1 MFKTRLEKW
10 GYLKKA
16 RDSDWQ
22 AMNAL
27 HRQRQDAGK
36 RSTVFEVHGKRRTL
50 SDLKKHMSA
59 RKHSIDAAADVHIP
73 DYIRCFTPVPEAD
86 TTLSPSTS
94 TSTSTATSATSFTP
108 APSRMSDSLSVQRSD
123 RTRPRSVDAREASS
137 LLSGHWEVIDH
148 PRSSSNMLNADNQIT
163 ENPQRSTAASTIE
176 NLARVGAVS
185 AMIDLPASE
194 SQARYCD
201 VMHQEIGKLLVRS
214 LTPDCDEVVSTRSR
228 SADSFHLL
236 SPGSPLSSQG
246 GLCAKCRLRIDDH
259 LPFPVDLMW
268 SRKSFL
274 PRSIFS
280 DDLQFAALV
289 SDEVDFACVWMA
301 CCLGACVFV
310 RQQAFDYVAKSL
322 QHADTVFMR
331 MLQLKNSTLL
341 TTLGATMTILHSHDQ
356 GKMAASV
363 IRSALHV
370 AEKALGPED
379 SITLTLEWMTAL
391 AGRQLSTCRVTTAVL
406 QAVHTDFRTRLG
418 DKHGHTL
425 ASAYNLG
432 FNLLREKKCEEAETI
447 LRQLAEVSR
456 AELGPLHSQTTCAE
470 NTLSRALSNQ
480 GKLDDA
486 VSILRHALDSE
497 LKTYGPFHPHYLEAR
512 RRLAL
517 LYDKQGKRELREPI
531 LWEVMKGRIKSLGRE
546 HDFTLGAKESLIV
559 YLKEMNKWE
568 DGGEAAK
575 TIEQLF
581 SNAEDSSSDL
591 EAF

>member
-50 SDLKKHMSA
+50 SDLKRHMNA
-59 RKHSIDAAADVHIP
+59 RKTSSSGGADVHIP
-73 DYIRCFTPVPEAD
+73 DYIRCYTPEQDLD
-86 TTLSPSTS
+86 TR
-94 TSTSTATSATSFTP
+94 TSTATSSTSASS
-108 APSRMSDSLSVQRSD
+108 APLRDSDTLSRQRPD
-123 RTRPRSVDAREASS
+123 RTRHRSTDASS
-137 LLSGHWEVIDH
+137 LRSGRWEMIHH
-148 PRSSSNMLNADNQIT
+148 PRNSSTMSNRDDPTT
-163 ENPQRSTAASTIE
+163 ESPQRLTTASTLDD
-176 NLARVGAVS
+176 LALVGAVS
-185 AMIDLPASE
+185 ASLDLPPSE
-194 SQARYCD
+194 SQDRYCD
-201 VMHQEIGKLLVRS
+201 VVHQDLSNLLVRS
-214 LTPDCDEVVSTRSR
+214 LARDCDEFPTRSH
-228 SADSFHLL
+228 SADSYSLL
-236 SPGSPLSSQG
+236 SPGTASSSQG
-246 GLCAKCRLRIDDH
+246 GLCTKCRSRIKDH
-259 LPFPVDLMW
+259 LPFPVEFMW
-268 SRKSFL
+268 SQKSFL
-274 PRSIFS
+274 QHSIFC
-280 DDLQFAALV
+280 DDLQYAALI
-289 SDEVDFACVWMA
+289 SDEVDMACVWMA

-322 QHADTVFMR
+322 LHADTVLLR
-331 MLQLKNSTLL
+331 MLQLRNSTVL

-370 AEKALGPED
+370 AQKARGPED
-379 SITLTLEWMTAL
+379 SITLTLEWMMAL
-391 AGRQLSTCRVTTAVL
+391 AGRQLSSCRVTTAVL
-406 QAVHTDFRTRLG
+406 RAVHADFRTRLG

-432 FNLLREKKCEEAETI
+432 FSLLREKKSEEAEVI
-447 LRQLAEVSR
+447 LRQLAEMSR

-480 GKLDDA
+480 GKLDEA

-531 LWEVMKGRIKSLGRE
+531 LWEVLRGRIKSLGRE
-546 HDFTLGAKESLIV
+546 HDFTLGAKESLIT
-559 YLKEMNKWE
+559 YLKDMDKWE